1 MEEEKGE
8 LSDIERKMK
17 KMESWRERGD
27 REVGRKGKGG
37 QKAQGGKGKKAPC
50 VFLGVITDA
59 DLRCH
64 LQHG

>member
-1 MEEEKGE
+1 MEEE
-8 LSDIERKMK
+8 
-17 KMESWRERGD
+17 ERGVQ
-27 REVGRKGKGG
+27 RYRRKKEKRWSFGEKEEIGRGEKEKGG
-37 QKAQGGKGKKAPC
+37 QKAREGERKKAPC

>member
-1 MEEEKGE
+1 
-8 LSDIERKMK
+8 
-17 KMESWRERGD
+17 MESWREGGD
-27 REVGRKGKGG
+27 REERREGEGG
-37 QKAQGGKGKKAPC
+37 QKARGGERKKAPC

>member
-1 MEEEKGE
+1 M
-8 LSDIERKMK
+8 
-17 KMESWRERGD
+17 
-27 REVGRKGKGG
+27 GRKEEGG
-37 QKAQGGKGKKAPC
+37 QKAQGEEGRKAPC